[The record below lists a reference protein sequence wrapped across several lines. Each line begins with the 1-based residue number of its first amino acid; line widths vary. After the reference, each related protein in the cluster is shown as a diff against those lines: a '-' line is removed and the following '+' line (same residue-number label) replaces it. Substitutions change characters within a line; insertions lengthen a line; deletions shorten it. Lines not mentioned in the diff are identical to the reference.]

1 MTDRSD
7 AGADLALKKIMDS
20 IVSSNQALIQVL
32 RNALQREYDKI
43 DRAEQEIIKLKL
55 ELLELGVEL
64 PLGE

>member
-1 MTDRSD
+1 
-7 AGADLALKKIMDS
+7 MDG
-20 IVSSNQALIQVL
+20 IVNNNQNLIQVL

-43 DRAEQEIIKLKL
+43 NRAEKEIIKLKL